1 MPFGNKFNCMEKPK
15 LNYAHPKIM
24 EARHIEE
31 ARNLTYQQRFD
42 KFIAIYEL
50 SYKLKNAKKID
61 VSKLKFNE

>member
-50 SYKLKNAKKID
+50 SYQSAHLKSLHLHRLAI
-61 VSKLKFNE
+61 L